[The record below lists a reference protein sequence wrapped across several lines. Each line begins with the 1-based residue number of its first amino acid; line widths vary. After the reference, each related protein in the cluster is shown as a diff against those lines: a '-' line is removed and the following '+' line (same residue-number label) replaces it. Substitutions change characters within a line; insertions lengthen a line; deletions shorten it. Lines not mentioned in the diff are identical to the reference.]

1 MRRVDSAGSGFLY
14 GETAGWHMHVGAL
27 MVLDPADAE
36 GFGFDAVKHLYAER
50 LAQVPDL
57 RARLVEVPFGLDRPV
72 LGHDPTF
79 DVEAH
84 CRRVT
89 VPAPGTERELGVVL
103 GSIMAGKIDRRRPL
117 WEMWW
122 IDGLAD
128 GHVGVFVKM
137 HHALIDGYSGMQ
149 LAALVMDLESA
160 PAPADAAP
168 GVTHDAAPSPLRLG
182 AEAARTLA
190 ALPWRTVRYANQLA
204 RQTATMVRH
213 SRRPDSPPTALSAP
227 RTSFNVPI
235 GARRSVAMCSLP
247 LDDILAVKEA
257 FGTSV
262 NDVLLAVV
270 GGALRTHLDE
280 RGALPGAPLIAQVP
294 VSVHKPDD
302 HELGTQVV
310 NMFTTL
316 ATDVAECT
324 ERLRV
329 VSAVTAR
336 AKQFQH
342 DLFADRVLGIPEVVP
357 PSVIGAVSRAFT
369 GLGLERHIPPIYNAI
384 VSDVRG
390 SPVDLYVAGARV
402 QAIHPFGPLLLG
414 AGLNITALSHLDR
427 LNIGILGT
435 PESLPDPW
443 PVAASMEAELAALLA
458 AAADLEPAEVDLVAA
473 EGPSDPGD
481 GDRMSESSSV

>member
-27 MVLDPADAE
+27 MVLDPTDAE
-36 GFGFDAVKHLYAER
+36 GFGFDAVKRLYAER
-50 LAQVPDL
+50 LGQVPDL

-79 DVEAH
+79 DVDAH
-84 CRRVT
+84 CRRVS
-89 VPAPGTERELGVVL
+89 VPAPGTHRELGRVL
-103 GSIMAGKIDRRRPL
+103 GSIMATKIDRRRPL

-122 IDGLAD
+122 IDGLED
-128 GHVGVFVKM
+128 GRVGVFVKM

-149 LAALVMDLESA
+149 LAALVMDLEPAPETVPAGDPGPGLAHSSA
-160 PAPADAAP
+160 PSTA
-168 GVTHDAAPSPLRLG
+168 RLG
-182 AEAARTLA
+182 AEAVLTLA
-190 ALPWRTVRYANQLA
+190 ALPWRTVRYANQLT
-204 RQTATMVRH
+204 RQAVTLVRH
-213 SRRPDSPPTALSAP
+213 STRPDAPPTALSAP

-235 GARRSVAMCSLP
+235 GARRSAATCSLP
-247 LDDILAVKEA
+247 MDDVLAVKQA

-262 NDVLLAVV
+262 NDVLLTVV
-270 GGALRTHLDE
+270 GGALRTHLAARD
-280 RGALPGAPLIAQVP
+280 ALPDAPLIAQVP

-316 ATDVAECT
+316 ATDIAEST

-329 VSAVTAR
+329 VASVTAR

-342 DLFADRVLGIPEVVP
+342 ELFADRVLALPEVVP
-357 PSVIGAVSRAFT
+357 PVVIGAVSRTFT
-369 GLGLERHIPPIYNAI
+369 GLGLERRVPPIYNAI

-402 QAIHPFGPLLLG
+402 EAIHPFGPLLLG

-427 LNIGILGT
+427 LNVGILGT

-443 PVAASMEAELAALLA
+443 SVATSMETELADLLA
-458 AAADLEPAEVDLVAA
+458 AAHPS
-473 EGPSDPGD
+473 EGTSGPGE
-481 GDRMSESSSV
+481 GTRMSESSPV